1 MTIPR
6 ASVVLVT
13 RNGAATLPA
22 LLDAVARQQFDGS
35 VEIIAVDSSS
45 TDGTERLLRQRV
57 DQLITIAPESFDH
70 GLTRNLGIERAR
82 SEAVVLIVQDATPA
96 SVTWLRE
103 LTAPL
108 DADPRVA
115 GTFARQVPRPDCRPL
130 TRHYA
135 SRWYAAS
142 PTPRV
147 ATIETPDTF
156 AALSPSARFERCV
169 FDNVCSCIRRSVW
182 ARHPFKATPFAE
194 DLEWARTV
202 LLAGYALAYAPAAV
216 VTHSHDRS
224 VVYEFARTRILHQRL
239 YALFGMRTIPT
250 VADLARS
257 TLSSLLRHLSIEP
270 RPRAVA
276 LAFASPLAQY
286 LGGRDGVRAAAR

>member
-1 MTIPR
+1 VIAPR
-6 ASVVLVT
+6 ASVVLMT
-13 RNGAATLPA
+13 KNGAATLPS
-22 LLDAVARQQFDGS
+22 LLDAIARQQFDGT
-35 VEIIAVDSSS
+35 VETIAVDSSS
-45 TDGTERLLRQRV
+45 TDGTERILRERV
-57 DQLITIAPESFDH
+57 DQLITIEPESFDH

-82 SEAVVLIVQDATPA
+82 SEAVVLIVQDALPA
-96 SVTWLRE
+96 SATWLRE

-108 DADPRVA
+108 DADPRIA

-135 SRWYAAS
+135 NRWYAAS

-147 ATIETPDTF
+147 ATIETTHAF
-156 AALSPSARFERCV
+156 EALSPSARFERCV

-182 ARHPFKATPFAE
+182 ARHPFNAATFAE

-202 LLAGYALAYAPAAV
+202 LLSGYALAYAPGAV

-224 VVYEFARTRILHQRL
+224 TRYEFARTRILHQRL
-239 YALFGMRTIPT
+239 YTLFGMRTIPT

-257 TLSSLLRHLSIEP
+257 TLSCLVRHVSIEP
-270 RPRAVA
+270 RPRALA
-276 LAFASPLAQY
+276 LAFAWPLAQY
-286 LGGRDGVRAAAR
+286 LGGRDGARAAAR